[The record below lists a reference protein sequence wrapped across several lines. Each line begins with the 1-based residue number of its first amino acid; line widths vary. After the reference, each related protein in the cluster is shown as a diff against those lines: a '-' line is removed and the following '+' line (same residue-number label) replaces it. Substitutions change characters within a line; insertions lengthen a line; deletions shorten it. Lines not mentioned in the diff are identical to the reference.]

1 MTFCMLYS
9 GGTLGTREGGV
20 PQQGGDERGT
30 FQVVEQVCLLQHTH
44 GMHAWGFRHLPN
56 AYMSLS
62 PLSLPMSHCSDTS

>member
-9 GGTLGTREGGV
+9 GGTLGTREEGV

-56 AYMSLS
+56 A
-62 PLSLPMSHCSDTS
+62 